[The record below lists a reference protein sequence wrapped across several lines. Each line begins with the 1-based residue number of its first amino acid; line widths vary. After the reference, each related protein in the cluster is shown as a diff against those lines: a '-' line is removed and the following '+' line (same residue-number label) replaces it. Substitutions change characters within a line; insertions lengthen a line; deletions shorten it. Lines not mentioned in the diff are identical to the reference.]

1 MPVSMIQKELEG
13 KRIVFTRHLR
23 EDDVLGNILRDHGA
37 ELLPLPL
44 IEVKSK
50 VDPEVEE
57 DVLSTIQTYEWIVF
71 SSPNGVRGF
80 FEAFFR
86 RFRDLRCFGPAKIAC
101 VGKQTAH
108 EVNRLHL
115 EVDLIPATSTGLAMA
130 KAMVETGTLPSACV
144 LWVSGDKINRAAIA
158 ELATKGEAIV
168 DTFVVYESSQTDL
181 TKNAHARRFRENG
194 ADLVFFASPSAVQSF
209 VDQSADLQLNP
220 KASIPRT
227 LSIGPTTSEAM
238 LRLNVPRDG
247 EAESPEPEAVLK
259 AAIRLLS

>member
-1 MPVSMIQKELEG
+1 MPAAMNRKELEG

-23 EDDVLGNILRDHGA
+23 EDDTMGALLREHGA
-37 ELLPLPL
+37 ELIPLPL
-44 IEVKSK
+44 IEVASK
-50 VDPEVEE
+50 VDPEHEE

-71 SSPNGVRGF
+71 SSPNGVRSF

-86 RFRDLRCFGPAKIAC
+86 RFKDIRCFGPAKIAC

-115 EVDLIPATSTGLAMA
+115 EVDLIPPTSTGLAMA
-130 KAMVETGTLPSACV
+130 KAMIETGTLPSACV
-144 LWVSGDKINRAAIA
+144 LWVSGDKINRAAVS
-158 ELATKGEAIV
+158 ELAAKGEAIV
-168 DTFVVYESSQTDL
+168 DTFVVYESTQTDL
-181 TKNAHARRFRENG
+181 TKNAQARRFREGG

-209 VDQSADLQLNP
+209 VDQSADLQPGPN
-220 KASIPRT
+220 ASIPKT

-238 LRLNVPRDG
+238 VRLNVRRDG
-247 EAESPEPEAVLK
+247 EADSPEPESILK